1 MYYINSTPNKSG
13 NHGNPMG
20 QPFPGCLTLP
30 DELLSSY
37 IEAKGFVNILEI
49 DETNRIKS
57 IETNTQALEEY
68 NSTHPDIQQ
77 ETITQ
82 EDRIKALE
90 AAMLS
95 MMEVNNDV

>member
-1 MYYINSTPNKSG
+1 M
-13 NHGNPMG
+13 
-20 QPFPGCLTLP
+20 
-30 DELLSSY
+30 SSY
-37 IEAKGFVNILEI
+37 KSIFVNIIET
-49 DETNRIKS
+49 DENNVIKS

-90 AAMLS
+90 AAMLN